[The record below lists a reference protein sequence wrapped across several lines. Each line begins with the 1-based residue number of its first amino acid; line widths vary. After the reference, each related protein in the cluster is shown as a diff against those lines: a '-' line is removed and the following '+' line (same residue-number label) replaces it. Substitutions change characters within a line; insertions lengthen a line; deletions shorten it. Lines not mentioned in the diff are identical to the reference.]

1 MSSIAVATEAGDWYL
16 LTLYLGSSDTP
27 PARLGR
33 ALELLELRRDG
44 WRSERFGDGEKMRR
58 GVASSARSSCA
69 GSEHTEE
76 VQLEGTGEGLID
88 SSILE
93 NGNCCAV
100 GS

>member
-1 MSSIAVATEAGDWYL
+1 MASFAFCVAFVTIASAMSSIAVATEAGDWYL
-16 LTLYLGSSDTP
+16 MTLC
-27 PARLGR
+27 
-33 ALELLELRRDG
+33 
-44 WRSERFGDGEKMRR
+44 
-58 GVASSARSSCA
+58 ARSSCA

-76 VQLEGTGEGLID
+76 VQLEGTGEVLVD

>member
-1 MSSIAVATEAGDWYL
+1 MLSV
-16 LTLYLGSSDTP
+16 LT
-27 PARLGR
+27 ARRTLGR
-33 ALELLELRRDG
+33 SLVGLVLGA
-44 WRSERFGDGEKMRR
+44 
-58 GVASSARSSCA
+58 AA